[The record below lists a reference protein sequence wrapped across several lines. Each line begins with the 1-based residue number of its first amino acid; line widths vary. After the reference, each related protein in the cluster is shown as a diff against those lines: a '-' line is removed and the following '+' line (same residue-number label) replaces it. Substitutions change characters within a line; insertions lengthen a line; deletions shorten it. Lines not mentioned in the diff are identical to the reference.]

1 MFLLLRCLYYFCNKK
16 IHIIKIA
23 KYFNLL
29 NRSDLFIYECNYI
42 YALKKGGEGVGG
54 FTNQI
59 IIDYGS

>member
-1 MFLLLRCLYYFCNKK
+1 M
-16 IHIIKIA
+16 HINKIA

-42 YALKKGGEGVGG
+42 YALKKGGVGG
-54 FTNQI
+54 FTNQL